1 MISNMVINRWK
12 NKFLKILVFIC
23 VPIFICGCKDDRED
37 YNYSK
42 TGKETTVSFSVRVPG
57 AETPKTYALDQFDE
71 NEVRTIEIL
80 LFNSISGEY
89 IKNPIYSNT
98 ISDNPENIRI
108 KTFTVKVLEGTYDM
122 IVLANSRQSLTS
134 ILNEINAGDL
144 KASVLEKL
152 LVHNTGKWNTDSG
165 SNEYIAIPMWG
176 EISGITVTSGMSSN
190 IPLTLL
196 RMVSKID
203 VTLAT
208 DDAKNKFELKSVR
221 LYNYNNKGYIAPLDS
236 NWDGDD
242 YTVVAPSI
250 PASATKPEN
259 PGQSPLLYDGS
270 TINSGVSCTSEIY
283 TFEAPAGSSSNLH
296 SNTCLVIGGI
306 YENDS
311 NETYYRIDFTNSS
324 ETTVTYLP
332 LLRNHCYKVNI
343 TALAGAGYTS
353 PEEAFKYPTFNIESE
368 IISWNESKITDI
380 VYDGQYMLGVSQREY
395 IFSREERAIYSDD
408 NALLI
413 TTDYPEGWKIE
424 KIIDEEGKTISDWLD
439 LSIRNGDAGTTTD
452 VSIILKENE
461 QSDPRKGFIHLV
473 AGRLRTAVEI
483 TQDIETGKNLII
495 KDILGLSVNEP
506 FFSSP
511 VGVQPEAQQFTLKW
525 LPTTSDVSVSIENV
539 GDEGFDFDDYS
550 DKPGISF
557 TTISDPTGEGRYTLN
572 IKPRAFTNEE
582 VAAKPFL
589 DKISKINFTLYNG
602 KGYASRNIFLHHI
615 HYNVVVE
622 TKDYYML
629 NGSRYSL
636 RVKSNTGWRIKSV
649 TEELD
654 SGAIGALLNLGYSDN
669 LRAGELGGNNTEL
682 GDLLSFTA
690 ANTNTSGGKVK
701 IVFESLEANFD
712 DISIE
717 LNLASGYYPA
727 MHLGWAGSNIYY
739 DQEKGHLTF
748 KDVNT
753 TTHQNYQGLYF
764 KWGSLYGISPVGYL
778 YSMQVPLYGPGGET
792 FRASWFDIEHI
803 GDNERIQSFPP
814 SGKTDRDRAY
824 LYEVTDEVTG
834 RGDICK
840 YLTDKGWAPPGR
852 KWRMPTSTEFEP
864 LASYSN
870 TGSIY
875 DLRPDKEDGSFI
887 ITHGWN
893 KSDTGSP
900 FFPASANRN
909 HNYLYTE
916 SLIVE
921 VEPGQLVNGGKE
933 TMGGAYWA
941 SSTEKI
947 YSFGLWF
954 NLAGALPDTK
964 MNSRENAFTI
974 RCVVDSWD

>member
-1 MISNMVINRWK
+1 MISNMVINRWN

-23 VPIFICGCKDDRED
+23 LPIFICGCKDDRED

-57 AETPKTYALDQFDE
+57 AETPKTYALDEFDE

-80 LFNSISGEY
+80 LFNSSSGEY
-89 IKNPIYSNT
+89 IKDPIYSNT

-122 IVLANSRQSLTS
+122 IVLANSRSSLTS
-134 ILNEINAGDL
+134 ILNEINEGDS

-152 LVHNTGKWNTDSG
+152 LVHNTDKWNTDTG
-165 SNEYIAIPMWG
+165 SNEYIPIPMWG
-176 EISGITVTSGMSSN
+176 EMSGITVTSGMPLN

-203 VTLAT
+203 VALAT
-208 DDAKNKFELKSVR
+208 DDAKNKFELKSIR

-250 PASATKPEN
+250 PTSATKPEN
-259 PGQSPLLYDGS
+259 PGQNPLLYDGS
-270 TINSGVSCTSEIY
+270 AINSGVSCTSEIY
-283 TFEAPAGSSSNLH
+283 TFEALAGNSSNFH
-296 SNTCLVIGGI
+296 VNTCLVIGGI

-311 NETYYRIDFTNSS
+311 NETYYRIDFTNTS

-343 TALAGAGYTS
+343 TALGGAGYTS

-395 IFSREERAIYSDD
+395 TFSLEERTIDSDD
-408 NALLI
+408 NVLSI
-413 TTDYPEGWKIE
+413 TTDYPEGWKVE
-424 KIIDEEGKTISDWLD
+424 KIIDEAGVTISDWLD
-439 LSIRNGDAGTTTD
+439 LSMQNGDTGETTD
-452 VSIILKENE
+452 VSIILRENE
-461 QSDPRKGFIHLV
+461 LSEPRKGFIHLV
-473 AGRLRTAVEI
+473 AGRLRTVVEI
-483 TQDIETGKNLII
+483 TQDIETGKNLVI
-495 KDILGLSVNEP
+495 KDVLGLSVKEP

-511 VGVQPEAQQFTLKW
+511 VGIQPEAQQFTLKW
-525 LPTTSDVSVSIENV
+525 LPTTADVAVSIENV
-539 GDEGFDFDDYS
+539 GDEGFDFDDSS
-550 DKPGISF
+550 DKPGISL
-557 TTISDPTGEGRYTLN
+557 TTISDPTGKGTYTLN
-572 IKPRAFTNEE
+572 IKPRTFTHEE
-582 VAAKPFL
+582 IKAQPFL
-589 DKISKINFTLYNG
+589 DKVSRVNFTLYNG
-602 KGYASRNIFLHHI
+602 KGYASRSIYLHHI
-615 HYNVVVE
+615 HYSVEVE

-649 TEELD
+649 TEELT
-654 SGAIGALLNLGYSDN
+654 SGAVGSLLNLSYSDN

-682 GDLLSFTA
+682 GDLLSFTVS
-690 ANTNTSGGKVK
+690 NTNTSGGKVK
-701 IVFESLEANFD
+701 IIFESLEANFD
-712 DISIE
+712 DIPIE
-717 LNLASGYYPA
+717 LDLASGYYPS

-748 KDVNT
+748 EDANT
-753 TTHQNYQGLYF
+753 TSHQNYQGVYF
-764 KWGSLYGISPVGYL
+764 KWGSLYGISPVGAKYTEETL
-778 YSMQVPLYGPGGET
+778 VYKPNGGIILGIP
-792 FRASWFDIEHI
+792 WFEIKHI
-803 GDNERIQSFPP
+803 TDSESILNLPP
-814 SGKTDRDRAY
+814 SGKTHRDRAY

-840 YLTDKGWAPPGR
+840 YLTDRGWAPPGR
-852 KWRMPTSTEFEP
+852 KWRMPTSMELEP

-870 TGSIY
+870 TGPTY
-875 DLRPDKEDGSFI
+875 DIISDKEDGSFI
-887 ITHGWN
+887 IIQGWN
-893 KSDTGSP
+893 KSDIGSP

-909 HNYLYTE
+909 YDYGID
-916 SLIVE
+916 S
-921 VEPGQLVNGGKE
+921 EPGQVINNGHQ

-941 SSTEKI
+941 SSTENI
-947 YSFGLWF
+947 YPLGLWF
-954 NLAGALPDTK
+954 TYAAAYPDTRVI
-964 MNSRENAFTI
+964 SRGIAFTI
-974 RCVVDSWD
+974 RCVIDSWD

>member
-12 NKFLKILVFIC
+12 NKFLKILVFIY

-108 KTFTVKVLEGTYDM
+108 KNFTVKVLEGTYDM

-196 RMVSKID
+196 RLVSKID

-283 TFEAPAGSSSNLH
+283 TFEAPAGSSSNLQ

-343 TALAGAGYTS
+343 TALDGAGYTS

-408 NALLI
+408 NVLSI

-539 GDEGFDFDDYS
+539 GDEGFDFDDSS
-550 DKPGISF
+550 DKPGITL
-557 TTISDPTGEGRYTLN
+557 TTISDPTGNGTYTLN

-582 VAAKPFL
+582 VKAEPFL
-589 DKISKINFTLYNG
+589 DKISKVNFTLFNG
-602 KGYASRNIFLHHI
+602 KGYATRNIYLHHI
-615 HYNVVVE
+615 HYNVVAYNNSSY
-622 TKDYYML
+622 TL
-629 NGSRYSL
+629 NGNTYTF
-636 RVKSNTGWRIKSV
+636 RVKSNTDWRIKSV
-649 TEELD
+649 IEETT
-654 SGAIGALLNLGYSDN
+654 SGSENSRLALRTTDN
-669 LRAGELGGNNTEL
+669 LRIGTIGGYNQDI
-682 GDLLSFTA
+682 GDLISFTVT
-690 ANTNTSGGKVK
+690 NMNTSTGKVK
-701 IVFESLEANFD
+701 VVFESPVSPVKFNDVTVEFD
-712 DISIE
+712 
-717 LNLASGYYPA
+717 LAHGYYPTS
-727 MHLGWAGSNIYY
+727 HNGWAGSNIYW
-739 DQEKGHLTF
+739 DGSKLTF
-748 KDVNT
+748 DDVGDYTN
-753 TTHQNYQGLYF
+753 QNYIGVYF
-764 KWGSLYGISPVGYL
+764 QWGSLYGISPVDNFSFSTVVYKPDG
-778 YSMQVPLYGPGGET
+778 SAISDM
-792 FRASWFDIEHI
+792 SWSSIPRVDDATI
-803 GDNERIQSFPP
+803 SSSPP
-814 SGKTDRDRAY
+814 VGKEIRDRAY
-824 LYEVTDEVTG
+824 LYEITNGDTG
-834 RGDICK
+834 IGDICK
-840 YLTDKGWAPPGR
+840 YLTEKGWAPAGKR
-852 KWRMPTSTEFEP
+852 WRMPTSKEFESGDSYNHISYGVDGDVN
-864 LASYSN
+864 ASG
-870 TGSIY
+870 T
-875 DLRPDKEDGSFI
+875 SFI
-887 ITHGWN
+887 GEGYRKDDIGQ
-893 KSDTGSP
+893 P
-900 FFPASANRN
+900 FFTRSGFRN
-909 HNYLYTE
+909 SGDGT
-916 SLIVE
+916 IVN
-921 VEPGQLVNGGKE
+921 VGTLGY
-933 TMGGAYWA
+933 YW
-941 SSTEKI
+941 SSTPSGTSAYNLYLSSDYFNTTENWNGRSS
-947 YSFGLWF
+947 SF
-954 NLAGALPDTK
+954 
-964 MNSRENAFTI
+964 SV
-974 RCVVDSWD
+974 RCVAE